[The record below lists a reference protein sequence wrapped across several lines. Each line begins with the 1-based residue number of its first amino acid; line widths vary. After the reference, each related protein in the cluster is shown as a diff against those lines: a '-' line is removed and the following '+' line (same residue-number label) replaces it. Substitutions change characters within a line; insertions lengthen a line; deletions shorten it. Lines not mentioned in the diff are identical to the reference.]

1 MVTYMHMNGN
11 KLYTLY
17 KDMNP
22 KSKTKQ
28 LVAEIEGYDL
38 LTGAS
43 IEKTTLQ
50 LERKWDDIT
59 FLMVKE

>member
-1 MVTYMHMNGN
+1 
-11 KLYTLY
+11 
-17 KDMNP
+17 MNP

-38 LTGAS
+38 LTGAR

-50 LERKWDDIT
+50 LDKKWDDIT
-59 FLMVKE
+59 FLIMKE